1 MKGAS
6 EMDFGKLSL
15 THDILARI
23 YDIAFHLKEDETFTK
38 EMTVEAIKVTIL
50 QMNELTELIQL
61 DCNNGQSGTHKH
73 EVKEAIK

>member
-1 MKGAS
+1 
-6 EMDFGKLSL
+6 
-15 THDILARI
+15 
-23 YDIAFHLKEDETFTK
+23 LKEDETFTK